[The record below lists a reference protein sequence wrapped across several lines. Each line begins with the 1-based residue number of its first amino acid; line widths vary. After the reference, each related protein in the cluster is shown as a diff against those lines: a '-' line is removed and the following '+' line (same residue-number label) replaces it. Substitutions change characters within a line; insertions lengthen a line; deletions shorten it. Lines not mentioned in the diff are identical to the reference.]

1 MSIKVFFLSHVSCF
15 DSMTS
20 KHTKGDLLEA
30 PHPDAIKPQWLPEEE
45 EYLRILHRRCHRL
58 GIVYKKLHIEYKRTQ
73 NKFRLPAILLS
84 SISGVVS
91 FGQTVFPEDAQRWVS
106 IGVGGVNIFI
116 AIINT
121 VESYMKIGEMV
132 AKSITSYSALH
143 KLADD
148 IFCEISIPTKDRDT
162 SGIAFLRDC
171 YTRYQ
176 QIMDS
181 APLIEEESL
190 EVPPFHELKHMGDEI
205 EKKRGFS
212 IFPRKSSRSNPITP
226 VAPHPSLEPSKVS
239 LVQNVADIWKKR
251 RSQELRTVPD
261 SASQVVLEMNE
272 FGAEG
277 LPDTSIH
284 ARR

>member
-1 MSIKVFFLSHVSCF
+1 MAHHTNIKEPNLHPSA
-15 DSMTS
+15 
-20 KHTKGDLLEA
+20 LL
-30 PHPDAIKPQWLPEEE
+30 PQWLPEEE

-58 GIVYKKLHIEYKRTQ
+58 GLVYKKIHIKYKQTQ

-91 FGQTVFPEDAQRWVS
+91 FGQTVFPEEAQRWVS
-106 IGVGGVNIFI
+106 ISVGGVNIFI

-132 AKSITSYSALH
+132 TKSITSYAVLH

-148 IFCEISIPTKDRDT
+148 IFCEISIPTKDRET

-181 APLIEEESL
+181 APLIEDEGL
-190 EVPPFHELKHMGDEI
+190 EVPPFHELKNMGDEI

-212 IFPRKSSRSNPITP
+212 IFPRKSSRSAFMTQTTQNLETP
-226 VAPHPSLEPSKVS
+226 KQS
-239 LVQNVADIWKKR
+239 LVKNIVDIWKKR
-251 RSQELRTVPD
+251 SSQENRIEPQ
-261 SASQVVLEMNE
+261 SQVTLEMNE
-272 FGAEG
+272 FAAEG
-277 LPDTSIH
+277 LPDSSVH
-284 ARR
+284 RGR

>member
-1 MSIKVFFLSHVSCF
+1 
-15 DSMTS
+15 MTHS
-20 KHTKGDLLEA
+20 YKEEFI
-30 PHPDAIKPQWLPEEE
+30 HPNIITPNWLPEEE

-58 GIVYKKLHIEYKRTQ
+58 GLVYKKLHIDYKRTQ

-91 FGQTVFPEDAQRWVS
+91 FGQTVFPEEAQRWVS
-106 IGVGGVNIFI
+106 ISVGGVNIFI

-132 AKSITSYSALH
+132 TKSITSYGVLN

-148 IFCEISIPTKDRDT
+148 IFCEISIPTKDRET

-181 APLIEEESL
+181 APLIEDSNL
-190 EVPPFHELKHMGDEI
+190 EVPPFHELKMMGDEI

-212 IFPRKSSRSNPITP
+212 IFPRKSSRSTHPIP
-226 VAPHPSLEPSKVS
+226 IPQPESPKPSLVKSVF
-239 LVQNVADIWKKR
+239 DIWKKR
-251 RSQELRTVPD
+251 NSQELIQNRTESPSGRVT
-261 SASQVVLEMNE
+261 LEMNE
-272 FGAEG
+272 YTAEG
-277 LPDTSIH
+277 LPDASTH
-284 ARR
+284 NRR

>member
-1 MSIKVFFLSHVSCF
+1 
-15 DSMTS
+15 MTHNY
-20 KHTKGDLLEA
+20 KEEIL
-30 PHPDAIKPQWLPEEE
+30 HPNIITPQWLPEEE

-58 GIVYKKLHIEYKRTQ
+58 GLVYKKLHIDYKHTQ

-91 FGQTVFPEDAQRWVS
+91 FGQTVFPEEAQRWVS
-106 IGVGGVNIFI
+106 ISVGGVNIFI

-132 AKSITSYSALH
+132 TKSITSYAVLH

-148 IFCEISIPTKDRDT
+148 IFCEISIPTKDRET

-181 APLIEEESL
+181 APLIEDSNL
-190 EVPPFHELKHMGDEI
+190 EVPPFHELKMMGDEI

-212 IFPRKSSRSNPITP
+212 IFPRKSSRSTPPSPAPVPIEK
-226 VAPHPSLEPSKVS
+226 PSLVK
-239 LVQNVADIWKKR
+239 NVLDIWKKR
-251 RSQELRTVPD
+251 NSLEVIQNRIEPPHVS
-261 SASQVVLEMNE
+261 LEMNE
-272 FGAEG
+272 YTAEG
-277 LPDTSIH
+277 LPDTSTH
-284 ARR
+284 GRR